1 MKLAAETAVQVGG
14 GNDGEGKT
22 LRVSHSPWKS
32 LRDSHIPT
40 APTTAKLVLKPNPE
54 RSFLSHPSNPL
65 SGSSFDWK
73 RLSRADDRSLS
84 GQPRNKLRDY
94 CEGKHSQNLS
104 RKSQRVT
111 FSEDEIR
118 TRAYQIY
125 E

>member
-73 RLSRADDRSLS
+73 RLGAQR
-84 GQPRNKLRDY
+84 PPTLRGLLRLGFRDA
-94 CEGKHSQNLS
+94 
-104 RKSQRVT
+104 V
-111 FSEDEIR
+111 FVIR
-118 TRAYQIY
+118 
-125 E
+125 

>member
-73 RLSRADDRSLS
+73 RLRRRHLLAVCTYLVLSSRARTSLF
-84 GQPRNKLRDY
+84 PT
-94 CEGKHSQNLS
+94 LS
-104 RKSQRVT
+104 SRAT
-111 FSEDEIR
+111 SEASSR
-118 TRAYQIY
+118 GTCS
-125 E
+125 